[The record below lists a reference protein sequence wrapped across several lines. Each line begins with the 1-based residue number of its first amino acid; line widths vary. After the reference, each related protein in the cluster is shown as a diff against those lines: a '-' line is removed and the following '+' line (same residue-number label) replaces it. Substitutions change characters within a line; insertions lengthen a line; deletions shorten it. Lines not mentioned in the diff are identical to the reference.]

1 MNKTLRRDLLKLLEK
16 WNKIRGLPPRAG
28 QAKFLRGAEDL
39 IRRRVRR
46 AGRAATAIAQ
56 SAGVLFVVCPW

>member
-1 MNKTLRRDLLKLLEK
+1 MNRTLRQDLLKLLEK

-28 QAKFLRGAEDL
+28 QAKFLREAENL

-46 AGRAATAIAQ
+46 PGRAATAIAR
-56 SAGVLFVVCPW
+56 SAVVLFAVCPW